1 MRILQKEINNIIRDM
16 NEYLIDLLQNSA
28 DEKGDVNVNN
38 VAQKLRSYEYREPLE
53 KVIKNILSP
62 PRHFELYLPL
72 DSPCDVD
79 CVDMDDS
86 ECHFDLSWNSLCDSD
101 KKAYLDNEIELYWKT
116 K

>member
-1 MRILQKEINNIIRDM
+1 MRILQKEINNIIQDM

-28 DEKGDVNVNN
+28 DEKGDVNVNI
-38 VAQKLRSYEYREPLE
+38 VAQKLRSCEYREPLE
-53 KVIKNILSP
+53 KIIKNIVSP
-62 PRHFELYLPL
+62 PTNFELYLSL
-72 DSPCDVD
+72 ESPCDIN

-86 ECHFDLSWNSLCDSD
+86 ESHFDLGWNALCDSD